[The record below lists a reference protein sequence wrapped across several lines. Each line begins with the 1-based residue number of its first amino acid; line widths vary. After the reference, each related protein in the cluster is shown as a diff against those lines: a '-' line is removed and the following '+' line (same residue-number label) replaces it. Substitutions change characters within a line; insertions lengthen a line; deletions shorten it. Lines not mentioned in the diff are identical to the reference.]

1 MTGADLPDDA
11 QGMGS
16 QGIKRRKVRHR
27 PSRADD
33 DGALRSNWNLENA
46 PFTFEGQIEGLGRFG
61 RGLSTAPPW
70 MRVTAKVVA
79 ATFILPFVIYV
90 ADWLLFS

>member
-1 MTGADLPDDA
+1 
-11 QGMGS
+11 MGS
-16 QGIKRRKVRHR
+16 QGIKRRKVRRR
-27 PSRADD
+27 PATGED
-33 DGALRSNWNLENA
+33 DGALRSNWDLENA

-79 ATFILPFVIYV
+79 ATFIVPFVVY
-90 ADWLLFS
+90 ALNWLLID